1 MKLTYVDSAQAQ
13 IKELPDLPAS
23 VMRYNILQSL
33 TCQLLCVYTHVDL
46 ILMNHSALWENLD

>member
-33 TCQLLCVYTHVDL
+33 TCQLCVYTHVDF